1 MSGMYKQ
8 FGTDKELEKK
18 GIVLDYGDFRVTVA
32 RAGGA
37 NHKFV
42 RTHEMLTKPV
52 GRLIEQDI
60 LPVEREREINRQL
73 YAKAVVLNWEVKEVK
88 GDKETWKQG
97 IEGADGSILPYT
109 EENVINAFAA
119 VPDLLTDIQI
129 QANKMRLFRAADKEA
144 DAKN

>member
-1 MSGMYKQ
+1 MSMYKQ

-32 RAGGA
+32 RAGGS

-52 GRLIEQDI
+52 RRLIEQDI

-97 IEGADGSILPYT
+97 IEGPDGSILPYT

-129 QANKMRLFRAADKEA
+129 QANKMQLFRAADKEA